1 MVMKR
6 LTLLMIAVF
15 AGVPF
20 LSAQDSTGL
29 TQTTHIANILD
40 NFNGLNSYFVAA
52 SIRPLENTVGSPYL
66 YPDWGYLWIDSMANK
81 PVKHSVV
88 YDANLDMEK
97 NMLIIKAGDGK
108 AYTPETQDIQAF
120 HLKKNDEV
128 SYFVNMD
135 LNNDRKF
142 VQQLAT
148 GKYTLVKDTKVVF
161 SRANFVDK
169 GMTQS
174 GHNYDE
180 FKKEPRYYL
189 IKDGVPVKVALK
201 KKTFL
206 AAVENDPAALQA
218 AKKFLE
224 GYRGPFDEM
233 IATGFVKAVNK

>member
-1 MVMKR
+1 MKT
-6 LTLLMIAVF
+6 LTLLMMAVF
-15 AGVPF
+15 TGALS

-29 TQTTHIANILD
+29 TQTRHIANILD
-40 NFNGLNSYFVAA
+40 NFNGLNSYFIAA

-66 YPDWGYLWIDSMANK
+66 YPDWGHLWIDSMENK
-81 PVKHSVV
+81 TVKHSVV

-120 HLKKNDEV
+120 HFRKNDEV

-135 LNNDRKF
+135 INNDRKY
-142 VQQLAT
+142 VQQLAV

-180 FKKEPRYYL
+180 FKKEPKYYL
-189 IKDGVPVKVALK
+189 IKNGMPTKVSLK
-201 KKTFL
+201 KKTFF
-206 AAVENDPAALQA
+206 AAIEKDPAALEA

-224 GYRGPFDEM
+224 GYRGDFDET
-233 IATGFVKAVNK
+233 IAAGFVNAINQ